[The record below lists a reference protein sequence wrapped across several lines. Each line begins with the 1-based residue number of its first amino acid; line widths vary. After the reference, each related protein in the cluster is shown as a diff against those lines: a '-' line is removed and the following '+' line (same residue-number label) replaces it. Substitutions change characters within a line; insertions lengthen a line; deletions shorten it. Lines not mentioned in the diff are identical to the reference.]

1 MDRTIAAAKL
11 RHRRGDA
18 RSAGKRAE
26 SRAGGEDDSTRFML
40 SLIVFWLMD
49 SFLCKTLIDII
60 KTSANVLPT
69 FDFEEFD
76 DVFKG

>member
-1 MDRTIAAAKL
+1 
-11 RHRRGDA
+11 
-18 RSAGKRAE
+18 
-26 SRAGGEDDSTRFML
+26 
-40 SLIVFWLMD
+40 MD

-76 DVFKG
+76 DVTMCSKGEKFFLTILDIYY